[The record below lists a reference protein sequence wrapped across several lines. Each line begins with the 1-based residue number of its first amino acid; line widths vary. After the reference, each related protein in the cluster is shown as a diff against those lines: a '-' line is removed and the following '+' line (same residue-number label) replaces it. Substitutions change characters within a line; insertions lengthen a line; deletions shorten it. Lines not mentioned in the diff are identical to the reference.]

1 MGGRRLMSRFYQRQL
16 VEKLYQQGIRDEA
29 VLSAMFELPRTLFVD
44 EVFAQRC
51 FDNQPI
57 PIGEGQTLS
66 QPYIVAKM
74 TQLLGLQPHFKV
86 LEIGTGSGY
95 QTALLAK
102 LCAQVYSVERIK
114 RLQWQ
119 ALRRFKKLDLHNIH
133 LRHADGWQG
142 WAERGPYDAIIV
154 TAAAEQMP
162 FELIMQ
168 LKQHAKMV
176 LPVGL
181 DGDEQELQLVTRI
194 GEQYQL
200 QRIEKVRFVPL
211 IKGDVQ

>member
-1 MGGRRLMSRFYQRQL
+1 MSRFYQRQL

>member
-1 MGGRRLMSRFYQRQL
+1 MSRFYQRQL

-74 TQLLGLQPHFKV
+74 TELLGLQPHFKV

-142 WAERGPYDAIIV
+142 WAERGPFDAIIV
-154 TAAAEQMP
+154 TAAAAQMP
-162 FELIMQ
+162 YELILQ
-168 LKQHAKMV
+168 LKQYAKMV
-176 LPVGL
+176 LPVGEEN
-181 DGDEQELQLVTRI
+181 DEQELQLITRI
-194 GEQYQL
+194 GDQYQRK
-200 QRIEKVRFVPL
+200 RIEKVRFVPL

>member
-1 MGGRRLMSRFYQRQL
+1 MSRFYQRQL

-119 ALRRFKKLDLHNIH
+119 AFRRFKKLDLHNIH